1 MPRTRLAIA
10 VGVLLAGIG
19 AARLG
24 AQAMGPRQLE
34 VTFNNGKV
42 SIVAQNVTV
51 RDILLEWGRKGGSRM
66 VNVDKIGGSIVPI
79 IEFHDEPEA
88 KVLRSLLRDV
98 PGYGAA
104 PRVAPSADAS
114 TFSAIFVLPAR
125 TVMVSGAPAA
135 SAPPAQQMQPQQPQM
150 LQGPPIPI
158 PGSPDAEIPPVRPVP
173 GELPPSTPGSPAN
186 TNPNLRT
193 GPGGAV
199 TSTVPG
205 VIIPGNPTPPAG
217 GGTAGPGG
225 TGPRP
230 AGGRGGGGGGR

>member
-1 MPRTRLAIA
+1 MPRLRLGIA
-10 VGVLLAGIG
+10 VAVLLAGAG
-19 AARLG
+19 AAALG

-34 VTFNNGKV
+34 VTFKDGTV

-51 RDILLEWGRKGGSRM
+51 RDILMEWGRKGGSRM
-66 VNVDKIGGSIVPI
+66 VNVDKLGGAIIPL

-104 PRVAPSADAS
+104 PRVAPAANAS
-114 TFSAIFVLPAR
+114 TFAAVFVLPTRSVA
-125 TVMVSGAPAA
+125 VSNVSSPMSSPVQQVQAP
-135 SAPPAQQMQPQQPQM
+135 QPQPVPQPI
-150 LQGPPIPI
+150 QG
-158 PGSPDAEIPPVRPVP
+158 SVDAEIPPVRQV
-173 GELPPSTPGSPAN
+173 GELPPSTPGGN
-186 TNPNLRT
+186 TTNNPNLRT

-199 TSTVPG
+199 TSTIPG
-205 VIIPGNPTPPAG
+205 VIIPGSPTTPTG
-217 GGTAGPGG
+217 GGTSGPGG

>member
-34 VTFNNGKV
+34 VTFNDGKV

-51 RDILLEWGRKGGSRM
+51 RDILMEWGRKGGSRM
-66 VNVDKIGGSIVPI
+66 INVEKLGGAIIPI

-104 PRVAPSADAS
+104 PRVAPAPTAS
-114 TFSAIFVLPAR
+114 SFAAVFVLPTR
-125 TVMVSGAPAA
+125 TVAVSGVSAA
-135 SAPPAQQMQPQQPQM
+135 SPGPVQQVQQAPQPQAVPQPI
-150 LQGPPIPI
+150 QG
-158 PGSPDAEIPPVRPVP
+158 SVDDEIPPVRQV
-173 GELPPSTPGSPAN
+173 GELPPSTPGNPAN

>member
-1 MPRTRLAIA
+1 MPRLRLGIA
-10 VGVLLAGIG
+10 VGVLLAGVG
-19 AARLG
+19 AASLG
-24 AQAMGPRQLE
+24 AQALGPRQLE
-34 VTFNNGKV
+34 VTFNDGKV

-51 RDILLEWGRKGGSRM
+51 RDILMEWARKGGSRM
-66 VNVDKIGGSIVPI
+66 VNVDKLGGAVIPLL
-79 IEFHDEPEA
+79 EFHDEPEA

-104 PRVAPSADAS
+104 PRVAPAANAS
-114 TFSAIFVLPAR
+114 SFAAVFVLPTRSVA
-125 TVMVSGAPAA
+125 VSGVSAA
-135 SAPPAQQMQPQQPQM
+135 APPVQQVQAPQPQPVPQPI
-150 LQGPPIPI
+150 QG
-158 PGSPDAEIPPVRPVP
+158 SVDAEIPPVRQV
-173 GELPPSTPGSPAN
+173 GELPPSTPGGNTA

-199 TSTVPG
+199 TSTIPG